1 MNCSPCCS
9 FSTGPAV
16 AMVTGFGYAFLG
28 AALLTRIG
36 IIFAA
41 LFGQERRRQTRE
53 ELEKCRPPFMS

>member
-1 MNCSPCCS
+1 MGVDFKTFLMNCSPCCS

-36 IIFAA
+36 
-41 LFGQERRRQTRE
+41 LSLR
-53 ELEKCRPPFMS
+53 LYSDKKDVVKPEKS